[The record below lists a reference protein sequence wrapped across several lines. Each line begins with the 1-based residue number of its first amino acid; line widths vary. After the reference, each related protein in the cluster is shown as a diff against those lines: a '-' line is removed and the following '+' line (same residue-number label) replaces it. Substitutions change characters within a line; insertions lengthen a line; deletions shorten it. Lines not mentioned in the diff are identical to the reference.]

1 MNKALLFLIDNKSF
15 LNSIGLVYMPDSACR
30 NQASYLKEYL
40 ILQLGFANQ
49 RPELK
54 KIYFVIM
61 SRSLTVR
68 HMFQLMKMF
77 QAVDGS
83 CMAQGLIIVA
93 SSRSIP
99 GYNNIL

>member
-1 MNKALLFLIDNKSF
+1 M
-15 LNSIGLVYMPDSACR
+15 
-30 NQASYLKEYL
+30 KEYL

-49 RPELK
+49 RPEV

-61 SRSLTVR
+61 SQSLTVR

-83 CMAQGLIIVA
+83 CMAQGKIIGA
-93 SSRSIP
+93 ANRSIP
-99 GYNNIL
+99 GFNNIL